1 MTNAF
6 LARASAVLVILSAVG
21 LAQEAKNQP
30 VTDRRFIVAA
40 KDFQDFPFMVGE
52 GVKDIGLSG
61 HFEAT
66 GGNASLIYVL
76 VMTDDQ
82 FTQWQKPHDTPATP
96 ENGGSLYNS
105 GPVSQGNIQLTLPDV
120 PANYHVVFNNL
131 RFPYPK
137 SVETDL
143 TLGRPSINAPTAVS
157 AKEAIRAP
165 GTQASGNCG
174 KNISFAV
181 AEGGQIV
188 SRAPGFTQKWISKNQ
203 KQYPG
208 LCFSQNA
215 NSNAANYVLVFST
228 SISAFNGL
236 YPTLRTNTSTST
248 NPVSGSGM
256 ITDNYGGMWS
266 YTYNGTA
273 TTTTTTTT
281 HENLPYTDTSN
292 TLYLYSY
299 DQHGKLISWHWRTI
313 TTRQGGDGANTLGY
327 NLGAALFSI
336 HFKEHLL
343 KDAVSDIARASR

>member
-1 MTNAF
+1 M
-6 LARASAVLVILSAVG
+6 
-21 LAQEAKNQP
+21 
-30 VTDRRFIVAA
+30 
-40 KDFQDFPFMVGE
+40 
-52 GVKDIGLSG
+52 KDIRLSG
-61 HFEAT
+61 HFKAT
-66 GGNASLIYVL
+66 GGKASQIYVL

-82 FTQWQKPHDTPATP
+82 FTQWQKPHDAPATP

-105 GPVSQGNIQLTLPDV
+105 GPVSQGDIQLALPNV

-131 RFPYPK
+131 HFPYPK

-143 TLGRPSINAPTAVS
+143 TLGRPPMNAPTAVI

-165 GTQASGNCG
+165 GTQTSGNCG

-188 SRAPGFTQKWISKNQ
+188 SRAPGFTQKWIDKNQ

-215 NSNAANYVLVFST
+215 NPNAANYVLVFST
-228 SISAFNGL
+228 SISDFNGL
-236 YPTLRTNTSTST
+236 YPTVRTNTSTST
-248 NPVSGSGM
+248 SPVSGSGM
-256 ITDNYGGMWS
+256 VTDNYGGMWS
-266 YTYNGTA
+266 YSYNGTA

-281 HENLPYTDTSN
+281 HENLRYTDTSN

-299 DQHGKLISWHWRTI
+299 GQRGKLISWHWRTI

-327 NLGAALFSI
+327 NLGAALGSI
-336 HFKEHLL
+336 HLKERLL
-343 KDAVSDIARASR
+343 KDAVADIAKTSR